1 MYGEK
6 NKAQL
11 ADLIKGK
18 RKFQIYTYL
27 EIYGKLSLTEISEK
41 LNKTKSTIFEHLKF
55 LNEIGLVNIEKR
67 TVPTIPPTK
76 DPKVKENV
84 YSINEKFQLSFENLV
99 PGLKLNKKLNDEQIK
114 MLVDFL
120 IFLTK
125 MQISNLNIQKQVFEK
140 IQKKM
145 VENPNQIRERIG
157 DLLRQRKIDE
167 NYLYTFTDYM
177 HLSIPQFEYII
188 QKTKDLNLMENNKE
202 FIKLARKENPIVLMS
217 TAMPIKTYIEFLNE
231 KD

>member
-1 MYGEK
+1 
-6 NKAQL
+6 
-11 ADLIKGK
+11 
-18 RKFQIYTYL
+18 
-27 EIYGKLSLTEISEK
+27 
-41 LNKTKSTIFEHLKF
+41 
-55 LNEIGLVNIEKR
+55 
-67 TVPTIPPTK
+67 
-76 DPKVKENV
+76 
-84 YSINEKFQLSFENLV
+84 
-99 PGLKLNKKLNDEQIK
+99 